1 MGEKNYEYVDEIAA
15 KYLQSIKEGLKNTGV
30 QTGFRELDLK
40 TGGFLK
46 GEVTLIGARPSVGKT
61 AFALTAARFLSVKNK
76 RPVLLF
82 SLEMT
87 KEQVTRRIMLAES
100 KVDCNRV
107 STGRMTEQAWFRL
120 EMGCD
125 AMKGAKLIIDDTPGM
140 TVREICER
148 TSELKKECG
157 IELVIIDYYQLI
169 SVDNPLASR
178 RKELAEIAM
187 KLKALA
193 KELDIPIVVLS
204 QLSRTID
211 QRQDHHPLLSDLRVS
226 GISEQYIDMVLF
238 LYRDK
243 YYNQNSKYNDVSEL
257 IIAKQ
262 RNGSCG
268 TVYLEWHPENGEFTD
283 LDEKCPI
290 IKITPEE
297 IIESVCEEFCVD
309 SKDVLSKR
317 RNAELVLPRQ
327 VIMYL
332 CREYTDLSL
341 DEIGSALGKKDH
353 VSVMSGVEKIKT
365 ALSTDAQLSERIE
378 HIKTCLG

>member
-15 KYLQSIKEGLKNTGV
+15 KYLQSIKEGVNNTGV